1 MRIGIDASNISK
13 GGGLTHL
20 FEILKYLD
28 GSKENIS
35 AVHVWSNRA
44 TLDKIVDHELIL
56 KMHLPVLDKSIFYRT
71 LWQKFKLP
79 FLLKENACDIVF
91 VPGGPTSTSFSPKV
105 TMSRNMHPFVNRE
118 LFRLPLFSFMM
129 LKYIIIRLTQPRLFK
144 KYEGI
149 VFLNKFAENAMMP
162 IIGKCNA
169 MIRIIP
175 HGVNPIFKASPRSQK
190 PLSSYSAARKFQLLY
205 VSKIDLHKH
214 QSEVAQAVLNL
225 HHKGYPVHIT
235 FVGPVDSQKEYS
247 LFNKVIVSYPSSHEV
262 ISYTGNIDYNNLKEF
277 YKKADLFV
285 FASSCEN
292 MPNIL
297 LEAMAA
303 GLPIACSSF
312 GPMPQILKEGG
323 VYFSPES
330 NKEIENS
337 IQKLL
342 LSEDLRKR
350 ISHTAYE
357 ISQAYT
363 WKKCSEETFQ
373 FIHDINKK
381 NTDGLYQK

>member
-28 GSKENIS
+28 GSKDNIS

-79 FLLKENACDIVF
+79 FLLKENACDILF
-91 VPGGPTSTSFSPKV
+91 VPGGPTSTSFAPKV
-105 TMSRNMHPFVNRE
+105 TMSRNMHPFLNRE

-129 LKYIIIRLTQPRLFK
+129 LKYIIIRLTQPSLFK

-149 VFLNKFAENAMMP
+149 IFLNEFAQNAMMT

-169 MIRIIP
+169 MIRIVP
-175 HGVNPIFKASPRSQK
+175 HGVNPTFNASPRSQR

-205 VSKIDLHKH
+205 VSKIDVHKH
-214 QSEVAQAVLNL
+214 QSKVAQAVLNL
-225 HHKGYPVHIT
+225 HNKGYPVRIT

-247 LFNKVIVSYPSSHEV
+247 LFNKVIASDPSSHEV
-262 ISYTGNIDYNNLKEF
+262 ISYTGNIDYNNLQEF

-323 VYFSPES
+323 IYFSPES
-330 NKEIENS
+330 KREIEDS

-350 ISHTAYE
+350 VSYAAYE

-373 FIHDINKK
+373 FINDINKK
-381 NTDGLYQK
+381 NTNGLYQK